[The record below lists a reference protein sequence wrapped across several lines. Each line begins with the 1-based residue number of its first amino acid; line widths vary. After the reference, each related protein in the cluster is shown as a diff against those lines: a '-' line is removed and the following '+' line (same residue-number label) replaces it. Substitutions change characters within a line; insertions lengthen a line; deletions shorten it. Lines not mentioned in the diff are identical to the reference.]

1 MRPHSSN
8 YVTPSNS
15 AADIIL
21 LDDSNGKFIDINKFS
36 PHKSVRHIFSPTFTS
51 VIQTFNASPY
61 FDPEIFTDLE
71 RDISFFQSNAFI
83 VLAGD
88 LNARTGTEIDSV
100 PETNSKYIPGD
111 R

>member
-1 MRPHSSN
+1 M
-8 YVTPSNS
+8 
-15 AADIIL
+15 
-21 LDDSNGKFIDINKFS
+21 FS
-36 PHKSVRHIFSPTFTS
+36 IFSRQPLLPLQAS

-88 LNARTGTEIDSV
+88 LNARTGTEIDFV